1 MEKDTAIGTQRLAS
15 LFDAGTFAEVG
26 AYIKRE
32 DGKASGATCGY
43 GAVNGKLVFAFAQ
56 DSDREKGAFDR
67 TVAKKLH
74 MLYESAMRNG
84 APIVGVFDSIGAY
97 MTDGADAMAAY
108 GSLLADISRA
118 SGVIPQIALID
129 GVCAGLS
136 ATAAAMFDL
145 TVTIEGKSQLFIGA
159 PFLTGKTGDA
169 AAVAASGLSA
179 VTAKDEADAKA
190 RAKAEHDRI
199 AAIGAERLRRIMPDN
214 VQGVIVAELNET
226 EYTDPSYECRETR
239 SVRTV
244 ILGFSTTSRNGF
256 GELRKAAANLP
267 ETAYLAEYNKDYELR
282 YPGFTLGK
290 SPSYGWSI
298 HKMTHYTREGFI
310 DALAYIA
317 GDENNIRLSSPKPER
332 TPEQE
337 QGQTSVQGDFILVNY
352 SEKAIALFGD
362 TKPIKDALSDLGGR
376 FNGRLTYRG
385 EKCAGWIFPKAKEM
399 QVRELI
405 GMTE

>member
-1 MEKDTAIGTQRLAS
+1 
-15 LFDAGTFAEVG
+15 
-26 AYIKRE
+26 
-32 DGKASGATCGY
+32 
-43 GAVNGKLVFAFAQ
+43 
-56 DSDREKGAFDR
+56 
-67 TVAKKLH
+67 
-74 MLYESAMRNG
+74 
-84 APIVGVFDSIGAY
+84 
-97 MTDGADAMAAY
+97 
-108 GSLLADISRA
+108 
-118 SGVIPQIALID
+118 
-129 GVCAGLS
+129 
-136 ATAAAMFDL
+136 
-145 TVTIEGKSQLFIGA
+145 
-159 PFLTGKTGDA
+159 
-169 AAVAASGLSA
+169 
-179 VTAKDEADAKA
+179 
-190 RAKAEHDRI
+190 
-199 AAIGAERLRRIMPDN
+199 MPDN

-226 EYTDPSYECRETR
+226 EYTDSSYECRETR

-405 GMTE
+405 GMAE

>member
-1 MEKDTAIGTQRLAS
+1 MLFRSYTDTPS
-15 LFDAGTFAEVG
+15 EFMDTFE
-26 AYIKRE
+26 
-32 DGKASGATCGY
+32 
-43 GAVNGKLVFAFAQ
+43 
-56 DSDREKGAFDR
+56 
-67 TVAKKLH
+67 
-74 MLYESAMRNG
+74 
-84 APIVGVFDSIGAY
+84 
-97 MTDGADAMAAY
+97 
-108 GSLLADISRA
+108 
-118 SGVIPQIALID
+118 
-129 GVCAGLS
+129 
-136 ATAAAMFDL
+136 
-145 TVTIEGKSQLFIGA
+145 
-159 PFLTGKTGDA
+159 
-169 AAVAASGLSA
+169 VAALVA
-179 VTAKDEADAKA
+179 EAEQKAKDEADAKA

-214 VQGVIVAELNET
+214 VQGVILAELNIT

-267 ETAYLAEYNKDYELR
+267 ETAYLTEYNKDYEHR

-310 DALAYIA
+310 ERLAYIA

-337 QGQTSVQGDFILVNY
+337 QGQTTVQGDFILVNY

-362 TKPIKDALSDLGGR
+362 TKPIKDALSEIGR
-376 FNGRLTYRG
+376 
-385 EKCAGWIFPKAKEM
+385 AH
-399 QVRELI
+399 V
-405 GMTE
+405 